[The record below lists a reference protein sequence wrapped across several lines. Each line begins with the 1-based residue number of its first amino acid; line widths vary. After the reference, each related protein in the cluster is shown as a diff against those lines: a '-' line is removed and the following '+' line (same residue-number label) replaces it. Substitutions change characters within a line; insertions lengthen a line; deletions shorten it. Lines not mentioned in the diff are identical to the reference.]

1 MENNCLKI
9 AMICLHSSPVGDIG
23 TQDTGGMSVYV
34 RELSKELGRLGHY
47 VDIYTRT
54 NSESCPRIMTLCE
67 RVRIIHLSV
76 RDSNHL
82 SKLELHPLIPEFLSS
97 LENFRSQEKISYDL
111 IYSHYW
117 LSGILGEWARELW
130 KVPHLIMFHTLG
142 ALKNSCGMGQQEPEL
157 RISAEKKLA
166 ELSSG
171 IIMASNRERKNFMRY
186 YGAAL
191 EKTALVPCGVQFEI
205 FRPIESRKARF
216 NLGLSLKEKVIL
228 YVGRLDPLKGIER
241 LMKAFTLLSS
251 RNSVRLIIV
260 GENGCPESGLEKIM
274 RDLGIRK
281 SVSFFER
288 VDHNLLPL
296 YYSAADVLAVPS
308 LYESFGLVAL
318 EALACG
324 TPVVATPV
332 GCMEKIIIKGE
343 TGLVTSDFS
352 VQALAEALNFYVSGK
367 NNTSPETIRSSIVE
381 YTWSRSAKG
390 VLRFFNEV
398 ISEHPKERSSEQ
410 LFKSP
415 FFLKSYAYEKQC
427 GHIGY
432 KSTSG

>member
-1 MENNCLKI
+1 MENNHLKI
-9 AMICLHSSPVGDIG
+9 AMICLHSSPIGNIG

-34 RELSKELGRLGHY
+34 RELSRELGRLGHY
-47 VDIYTRT
+47 VDIYTR
-54 NSESCPRIMTLCE
+54 NNVESCSRTITLCE
-67 RVRIIHLSV
+67 RVRIIHLTV
-76 RDSNHL
+76 KDSSHL
-82 SKLELHPLIPEFLSS
+82 SKYELHPLIPEFLSS
-97 LENFRSQEKISYDL
+97 LENFRSQEEICYDL

-117 LSGILGEWARELW
+117 LSGILGEWAREIW

-142 ALKNSCGMGQQEPEL
+142 ALKNSCGMGQQESEL

-171 IIMASNRERKNFMRY
+171 IIMTSNRERNNFMRY

-191 EKTALVPCGVQFEI
+191 EKTDLVPCGVHFEI
-205 FRPIESRKARF
+205 FRPTESRKARLK
-216 NLGLSLKEKVIL
+216 LGLALEEKIIL
-228 YVGRLDPLKGIER
+228 YVGRLDPLKGIDR

-260 GENGCPESGLEKIM
+260 GENGCPGSALEKLM
-274 RDLGIRK
+274 TDLGIRK

-288 VDHNLLPL
+288 VNHTLLPL

-318 EALACG
+318 ESLACG

-332 GCMEKIIIKGE
+332 GSMEKIIIKGE

-367 NNTSPETIRSSIVE
+367 NKTRAETVRSSIAE

-390 VLRFFNEV
+390 VLRFFNDV
-398 ISEHPKERSSEQ
+398 LSEHPKKRSAEH

-415 FFLKSYAYEKQC
+415 FFLKSYAYEKQS
-427 GHIGY
+427 GHIGH
-432 KSTSG
+432 KSTPG